1 MSLTDGSGGT
11 LSLGSRKSR
20 SLLKRHQVGYVS
32 AMPVMGP
39 DEVGDRLESRGDA
52 ERRTLASAIPKL
64 LFGVAAVVLVLA
76 VVGNALVWTSWTTLY
91 NTQTTP
97 TAWLWGQFLS
107 AIALPVGLAGVLVGS
122 GLIVARWD
130 DDRPR

>member
-1 MSLTDGSGGT
+1 
-11 LSLGSRKSR
+11 
-20 SLLKRHQVGYVS
+20 
-32 AMPVMGP
+32 MPVMGP

>member
-1 MSLTDGSGGT
+1 MSF
-11 LSLGSRKSR
+11 
-20 SLLKRHQVGYVS
+20 
-32 AMPVMGP
+32 MGP
-39 DEVGDRLESRGDA
+39 EEVEDRLESRGDA
-52 ERRTLASAIPKL
+52 ERRTPASAISKL

-91 NTQTTP
+91 NTRTTP

-122 GLIVARWD
+122 GLIVARSD